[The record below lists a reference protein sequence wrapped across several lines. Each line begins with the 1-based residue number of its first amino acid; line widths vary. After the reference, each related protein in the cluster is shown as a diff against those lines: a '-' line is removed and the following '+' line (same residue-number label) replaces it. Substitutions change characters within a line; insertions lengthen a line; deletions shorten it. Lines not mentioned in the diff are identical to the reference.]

1 MLTRIE
7 QNIEDKKYMDENFEN
22 QQSFLSYSE
31 RHLLEK
37 L

>member
-1 MLTRIE
+1 ME
-7 QNIEDKKYMDENFEN
+7 PKIEDKKYMDAKFEN

>member
-1 MLTRIE
+1 ME
-7 QNIEDKKYMDENFEN
+7 QKIEDKKYMDAKFEN

-31 RHLLEK
+31 HLLEK